1 MGITV
6 QNITGNTAMV
16 IWPKMASCAD
26 SFYSIMYHPN
36 WNSMLS
42 SYSRKSF
49 QKEERVPASRSSFV
63 VENLTPLTTY
73 ILCVTC
79 QSANPSSD
87 QCRVFNT
94 LEQDPASAS
103 NTKKELALG
112 IWLTSSVLLLII
124 AAILLYGC
132 LHVLCHCRKART
144 KSAAYAS
151 EELVEVFGW
160 QPRLLYYRQL
170 EHTPQVFCQCEFY
183 PHHPNC
189 FSNYTL
195 QTTTHRLRTS
205 LTMVLSEAPI
215 QIRSISACKLNYQ
228 DFNGILLSVFEI
240 SPWSKSICKIA
251 TL

>member
-49 QKEERVPASRSSFV
+49 QKEERVPTSRSSFV

-73 ILCVTC
+73 IVCVTC

-112 IWLTSSVLLLII
+112 IWVTSSVLLLII

-132 LHVLCHCRKART
+132 LHLLCRRRRERQQGRNEASKQEHGTALT
-144 KSAAYAS
+144 KSMEHGS
-151 EELVEVFGW
+151 EELG
-160 QPRLLYYRQL
+160 RQNQL
-170 EHTPQVFCQCEFY
+170 MQDTEEKH
-183 PHHPNC
+183 
-189 FSNYTL
+189 SGG
-195 QTTTHRLRTS
+195 
-205 LTMVLSEAPI
+205 I
-215 QIRSISACKLNYQ
+215 QLATIIKNPSACKEP
-228 DFNGILLSVFEI
+228 IV
-240 SPWSKSICKIA
+240 PASKSQERAPMTGQCSAIN
-251 TL
+251 

>member
-132 LHVLCHCRKART
+132 LHLLCRRRHHRKART
-144 KSAAYAS
+144 KGAAYAS
-151 EELVEVFGW
+151 EELG
-160 QPRLLYYRQL
+160 RQSQL
-170 EHTPQVFCQCEFY
+170 MQDTKDPGGIQ
-183 PHHPNC
+183 
-189 FSNYTL
+189 
-195 QTTTHRLRTS
+195 
-205 LTMVLSEAPI
+205 LSTIIENP
-215 QIRSISACKLNYQ
+215 SACKEPTTLT
-228 DFNGILLSVFEI
+228 
-240 SPWSKSICKIA
+240 SKSWERPPSAPHAKKQLLPLPSLFPFQFFSDKTHSPAANFYPTAEYILCNEGAKK
-251 TL
+251 

>member
-1 MGITV
+1 MGITI

-16 IWPKMASCAD
+16 IWPKMASCVD

-49 QKEERVPASRSSFV
+49 QKEERVPTTRSSFV

-73 ILCVTC
+73 IMCVTC

-112 IWLTSSVLLLII
+112 IWFTSSVLLLII
-124 AAILLYGC
+124 VAVLLYGC
-132 LHVLCHCRKART
+132 LHLLCRQRR
-144 KSAAYAS
+144 
-151 EELVEVFGW
+151 E
-160 QPRLLYYRQL
+160 RLQ
-170 EHTPQVFCQCEFY
+170 EQ
-183 PHHPNC
+183 N
-189 FSNYTL
+189 
-195 QTTTHRLRTS
+195 RTS
-205 LTMVLSEAPI
+205 KQGHREPWAKSVAYTSEPFSRQSQQTQDVEEKHPGGI
-215 QIRSISACKLNYQ
+215 QLATIIENPAVCNEPPMPS
-228 DFNGILLSVFEI
+228 
-240 SPWSKSICKIA
+240 SKSQERVPTTGQCSAI
-251 TL
+251 

>member
-6 QNITGNTAMV
+6 QNITGSTAMV
-16 IWPKMASCAD
+16 IWPKMAGCVD

-49 QKEERVPASRSSFV
+49 QKEERVPTTRSSFV

-73 ILCVTC
+73 IMCVTC

-94 LEQDPASAS
+94 LERDPASAS

-124 AAILLYGC
+124 AAVLLYGC
-132 LHVLCHCRKART
+132 LHLLCRRRRERLQERNATSKQQHEGPWT
-144 KSAAYAS
+144 KNAAYAS
-151 EELVEVFGW
+151 DEVSRQSQQTQGAEEKHPGSI
-160 QPRLLYYRQL
+160 QL
-170 EHTPQVFCQCEFY
+170 ATIIQNPSVCNE
-183 PHHPNC
+183 
-189 FSNYTL
+189 
-195 QTTTHRLRTS
+195 
-205 LTMVLSEAPI
+205 PI
-215 QIRSISACKLNYQ
+215 VPS
-228 DFNGILLSVFEI
+228 
-240 SPWSKSICKIA
+240 SKSQERVPVIGQHSAIN
-251 TL
+251 

>member
-1 MGITV
+1 MAITI

-26 SFYSIMYHPN
+26 SFYSVMYHPN

-49 QKEERVPASRSSFV
+49 QKEERVPTSRSSFV

-103 NTKKELALG
+103 NTKKGLALG
-112 IWLTSSVLLLII
+112 IWLTSGVLLLII
-124 AAILLYGC
+124 TAILLYGC
-132 LHVLCHCRKART
+132 LHLLCRRRRERLQGRNGTSEQDHGKAWT

-151 EELVEVFGW
+151 EELG
-160 QPRLLYYRQL
+160 RQSQLMQDTEENHPGGIQLATIL
-170 EHTPQVFCQCEFY
+170 EDP
-183 PHHPNC
+183 
-189 FSNYTL
+189 
-195 QTTTHRLRTS
+195 
-205 LTMVLSEAPI
+205 
-215 QIRSISACKLNYQ
+215 SACKEPVMPTSNA
-228 DFNGILLSVFEI
+228 DFLPTTGQCSAVN
-240 SPWSKSICKIA
+240 
-251 TL
+251 

>member
-1 MGITV
+1 MGITI

-26 SFYSIMYHPN
+26 SFYSVMYHPN

-42 SYSRKSF
+42 SYSRKNF
-49 QKEERVPASRSSFV
+49 QKEERVPGSRSSFV

-87 QCRVFNT
+87 QCRTFHT

-124 AAILLYGC
+124 AGILLYGC
-132 LHVLCHCRKART
+132 LHLLCHKRREQPEGQNRTSKEDNVKTWT
-144 KSAAYAS
+144 KSMAQTS
-151 EELVEVFGW
+151 ENFGRQSQLIQDTEGKNPCGIQLATIIENPLTCKEPIMRTSKSQELVPMTE
-160 QPRLLYYRQL
+160 QY
-170 EHTPQVFCQCEFY
+170 
-183 PHHPNC
+183 
-189 FSNYTL
+189 
-195 QTTTHRLRTS
+195 
-205 LTMVLSEAPI
+205 
-215 QIRSISACKLNYQ
+215 SAMN
-228 DFNGILLSVFEI
+228 
-240 SPWSKSICKIA
+240 
-251 TL
+251 

>member
-26 SFYSIMYHPN
+26 SFYSVMYHPN

-42 SYSRKSF
+42 SYSRNSF
-49 QKEERVPASRSSFV
+49 QKEERVPTSRSSFV

-73 ILCVTC
+73 IVCVTC

-94 LEQDPASAS
+94 LEQDLASVS

-132 LHVLCHCRKART
+132 LHLLCRRRRERLQGQDRT
-144 KSAAYAS
+144 SEQDHEKVQTNSMVCTS
-151 EELVEVFGW
+151 EELGR
-160 QPRLLYYRQL
+160 QRQL
-170 EHTPQVFCQCEFY
+170 MLDTEEK
-183 PHHPNC
+183 HPGG
-189 FSNYTL
+189 
-195 QTTTHRLRTS
+195 
-205 LTMVLSEAPI
+205 I
-215 QIRSISACKLNYQ
+215 QLATIIENPAACKKPIMLT
-228 DFNGILLSVFEI
+228 
-240 SPWSKSICKIA
+240 SKSQERVPTTGRCSAIN
-251 TL
+251 

>member
-6 QNITGNTAMV
+6 QNITGTTAMV
-16 IWPKMASCAD
+16 IWPKMAGCAD

-49 QKEERVPASRSSFV
+49 QKEERVPTSRSSFV

-73 ILCVTC
+73 IVCVTC

-87 QCRVFNT
+87 QCRVFTT
-94 LEQDPASAS
+94 LERDPASVS
-103 NTKKELALG
+103 NTKRELALG

-132 LHVLCHCRKART
+132 LHLLCRRRRERLQGQNGTSKQDHGRVWT

-151 EELVEVFGW
+151 EELG
-160 QPRLLYYRQL
+160 RQSQL
-170 EHTPQVFCQCEFY
+170 MQDTEEK
-183 PHHPNC
+183 HPGTIQLATIIENP
-189 FSNYTL
+189 SAIKEPVTL
-195 QTTTHRLRTS
+195 T
-205 LTMVLSEAPI
+205 
-215 QIRSISACKLNYQ
+215 
-228 DFNGILLSVFEI
+228 
-240 SPWSKSICKIA
+240 SKSRERVPVTGQCSAI
-251 TL
+251 

>member
-6 QNITGNTAMV
+6 QNITGDTAMV
-16 IWPKMASCAD
+16 IWPKMATCVD

-49 QKEERVPASRSSFV
+49 QKEERVPTTRSSFV

-73 ILCVTC
+73 IMCVTC

-94 LEQDPASAS
+94 LERDPASAS
-103 NTKKELALG
+103 STKKELALG

-132 LHVLCHCRKART
+132 LHLLCRRRRERLQQRNAASRQGHQEPWT
-144 KSAAYAS
+144 KSTAHAS
-151 EELVEVFGW
+151 DELSRHSQQAQDAEGKH
-160 QPRLLYYRQL
+160 PGGIQL
-170 EHTPQVFCQCEFY
+170 ATIIENPSVCNE
-183 PHHPNC
+183 PNMP
-189 FSNYTL
+189 S
-195 QTTTHRLRTS
+195 
-205 LTMVLSEAPI
+205 
-215 QIRSISACKLNYQ
+215 
-228 DFNGILLSVFEI
+228 
-240 SPWSKSICKIA
+240 SKSQERVPVTGQCSVI
-251 TL
+251 

>member
-1 MGITV
+1 MGITI

-16 IWPKMASCAD
+16 IWPKMASCVD

-36 WNSMLS
+36 WNNMLS

-49 QKEERVPASRSSFV
+49 QKEERVPTTRSSFV

-73 ILCVTC
+73 IMCVTC

-94 LEQDPASAS
+94 LERDPASAS

-132 LHVLCHCRKART
+132 LHLLCRRRHERLQERNRTSKQDHGEART
-144 KSAAYAS
+144 KSVAYTS
-151 EELVEVFGW
+151 EELS
-160 QPRLLYYRQL
+160 RQRQQMQDT
-170 EHTPQVFCQCEFY
+170 EEK
-183 PHHPNC
+183 HPGG
-189 FSNYTL
+189 
-195 QTTTHRLRTS
+195 
-205 LTMVLSEAPI
+205 I
-215 QIRSISACKLNYQ
+215 QLATIIKNPSACNQ
-228 DFNGILLSVFEI
+228 PVMST
-240 SPWSKSICKIA
+240 SKSRERVPVTAQCSAIN
-251 TL
+251 

>member
-1 MGITV
+1 MGIIV

-16 IWPKMASCAD
+16 IWPKMASCTD

-73 ILCVTC
+73 IVCVTC

-132 LHVLCHCRKART
+132 LHLLCRRRRERLRGRKGTSKQDRGKAWT

-151 EELVEVFGW
+151 EELSGQSHLMQDTKEKHAGGI
-160 QPRLLYYRQL
+160 QL
-170 EHTPQVFCQCEFY
+170 ATIIENP
-183 PHHPNC
+183 
-189 FSNYTL
+189 
-195 QTTTHRLRTS
+195 
-205 LTMVLSEAPI
+205 
-215 QIRSISACKLNYQ
+215 SACKEP
-228 DFNGILLSVFEI
+228 IM
-240 SPWSKSICKIA
+240 PTSKSWEQVPTAGQCSA
-251 TL
+251 VS

>member
-16 IWPKMASCAD
+16 IWPKMASCVD

-49 QKEERVPASRSSFV
+49 QKEERVPTTRSSFV
-63 VENLTPLTTY
+63 VENLIPLTTY
-73 ILCVTC
+73 IMCVTC

-94 LEQDPASAS
+94 LERDPASAS

-124 AAILLYGC
+124 AAVLLYGC
-132 LHVLCHCRKART
+132 LHLLCRRRRERLQEQNRTSKQEHREPWT
-144 KSAAYAS
+144 KS
-151 EELVEVFGW
+151 
-160 QPRLLYYRQL
+160 
-170 EHTPQVFCQCEFY
+170 CEFY
-183 PHHPNC
+183 PDNSSCFPNH
-189 FSNYTL
+189 TL
-195 QTTTHRLRTS
+195 QHDIQTTHFTAHSCPSLPSALRS
-205 LTMVLSEAPI
+205 VSK
-215 QIRSISACKLNYQ
+215 CKLN
-228 DFNGILLSVFEI
+228 
-240 SPWSKSICKIA
+240 SPGF
-251 TL
+251 

>member
-26 SFYSIMYHPN
+26 SFYSVMYHPN

-73 ILCVTC
+73 IVCVTC

-94 LEQDPASAS
+94 LEQDPASVR

-132 LHVLCHCRKART
+132 LHILCRRRHEHLQAQNGTSEQDHRKVWT
-144 KSAAYAS
+144 KSTVHVS
-151 EELVEVFGW
+151 EEFSG
-160 QPRLLYYRQL
+160 QGQL
-170 EHTPQVFCQCEFY
+170 TQDIEEK
-183 PHHPNC
+183 HPGG
-189 FSNYTL
+189 
-195 QTTTHRLRTS
+195 
-205 LTMVLSEAPI
+205 I
-215 QIRSISACKLNYQ
+215 QLATIIENPSACKEPVMLT
-228 DFNGILLSVFEI
+228 
-240 SPWSKSICKIA
+240 SKSQEQVPTMEQCSAIN
-251 TL
+251 

>member
-16 IWPKMASCAD
+16 IWPKMATCAD

-49 QKEERVPASRSSFV
+49 QREERVPTSRSSFV

-73 ILCVTC
+73 IVCVTC

-94 LEQDPASAS
+94 LERDPASAS

-112 IWLTSSVLLLII
+112 IWLTSSILLLII
-124 AAILLYGC
+124 AAVLLYGC
-132 LHVLCHCRKART
+132 LHLLCRRRCERLQEQNESSKEEHRKVWV

-151 EELVEVFGW
+151 EELSSQSQVMQDTEEKHPGGI
-160 QPRLLYYRQL
+160 QL
-170 EHTPQVFCQCEFY
+170 ATIIENPSVCKEHIMLTSRSQEQVAATGQC
-183 PHHPNC
+183 
-189 FSNYTL
+189 
-195 QTTTHRLRTS
+195 
-205 LTMVLSEAPI
+205 
-215 QIRSISACKLNYQ
+215 SA
-228 DFNGILLSVFEI
+228 I
-240 SPWSKSICKIA
+240 
-251 TL
+251 

>member
-42 SYSRKSF
+42 SYSRKNF
-49 QKEERVPASRSSFV
+49 QKEERVPTSRSSFV

-73 ILCVTC
+73 IVCVTC

-94 LEQDPASAS
+94 LERDPASAS

-112 IWLTSSVLLLII
+112 IWLTSSILLLII
-124 AAILLYGC
+124 AAVLLYGC
-132 LHVLCHCRKART
+132 LHLVCRRRREHLQGPNGTSKQDHGKVWT
-144 KSAAYAS
+144 KSTAYAL
-151 EELVEVFGW
+151 EEIGRE
-160 QPRLLYYRQL
+160 RQL
-170 EHTPQVFCQCEFY
+170 MQDTEEK
-183 PHHPNC
+183 HPGDIQLATIIENPSVC
-189 FSNYTL
+189 KEPVV
-195 QTTTHRLRTS
+195 
-205 LTMVLSEAPI
+205 LT
-215 QIRSISACKLNYQ
+215 
-228 DFNGILLSVFEI
+228 
-240 SPWSKSICKIA
+240 SKSQEQVPMTGLCSAIN
-251 TL
+251 

>member
-16 IWPKMASCAD
+16 IWPKMASCVD

-49 QKEERVPASRSSFV
+49 QKEERVPTTRSSFV

-73 ILCVTC
+73 IMCVTC

-94 LEQDPASAS
+94 LERDPASAS

-124 AAILLYGC
+124 AAVLLYGC
-132 LHVLCHCRKART
+132 LHLLCRRRRERLQEQNRTFKQEHGEPWT
-144 KSAAYAS
+144 KSTAYTS
-151 EELVEVFGW
+151 EEFSRHS
-160 QPRLLYYRQL
+160 QPTR
-170 EHTPQVFCQCEFY
+170 EAEEK
-183 PHHPNC
+183 HPGGIQMATIIENPSVC
-189 FSNYTL
+189 N
-195 QTTTHRLRTS
+195 
-205 LTMVLSEAPI
+205 EPI
-215 QIRSISACKLNYQ
+215 MPS
-228 DFNGILLSVFEI
+228 
-240 SPWSKSICKIA
+240 SKSRERVPITGQCSA
-251 TL
+251 V

>member
-16 IWPKMASCAD
+16 IWPKMATCVD

-49 QKEERVPASRSSFV
+49 QKEERVPTTRSSFV

-73 ILCVTC
+73 IMCVTC

-94 LEQDPASAS
+94 LERDPASAS
-103 NTKKELALG
+103 TTKKELALG

-124 AAILLYGC
+124 AAVLLYGC
-132 LHVLCHCRKART
+132 LHLLCRRRRERLQEQNRTSKQEHGEPWT
-144 KSAAYAS
+144 KSAAHTS
-151 EELVEVFGW
+151 EEFG
-160 QPRLLYYRQL
+160 RQSQQTRDT
-170 EHTPQVFCQCEFY
+170 EEK
-183 PHHPNC
+183 HPGG
-189 FSNYTL
+189 
-195 QTTTHRLRTS
+195 
-205 LTMVLSEAPI
+205 I
-215 QIRSISACKLNYQ
+215 QLATIIENPSACNEP
-228 DFNGILLSVFEI
+228 IIPS
-240 SPWSKSICKIA
+240 SKSREQVPITGQCSAIN
-251 TL
+251 

>member
-26 SFYSIMYHPN
+26 SFYSVMYHPN
-36 WNSMLS
+36 WNSVLS
-42 SYSRKSF
+42 TYSRKSF

-73 ILCVTC
+73 IVCVTC

-87 QCRVFNT
+87 QCKVFNT

-112 IWLTSSVLLLII
+112 IWITSSVLLLII

-132 LHVLCHCRKART
+132 LHLLCRRRRERLQGRNETSEQDHGKAWT
-144 KSAAYAS
+144 KSVAYTS
-151 EELVEVFGW
+151 EELG
-160 QPRLLYYRQL
+160 RQSQL
-170 EHTPQVFCQCEFY
+170 MQDTEEK
-183 PHHPNC
+183 HPGG
-189 FSNYTL
+189 
-195 QTTTHRLRTS
+195 
-205 LTMVLSEAPI
+205 I
-215 QIRSISACKLNYQ
+215 QLATIIENPSACKEPVMLT
-228 DFNGILLSVFEI
+228 
-240 SPWSKSICKIA
+240 SKSQERVPTTGQCSVIN
-251 TL
+251 

>member
-1 MGITV
+1 MGITI

-16 IWPKMASCAD
+16 IWPKMASCVD

-36 WNSMLS
+36 WNNMLS

-49 QKEERVPASRSSFV
+49 QKEERVPTSRSSFV

-73 ILCVTC
+73 IMCVTC

-94 LEQDPASAS
+94 LERDSASVS

-132 LHVLCHCRKART
+132 LHLLCHRRH
-144 KSAAYAS
+144 
-151 EELVEVFGW
+151 E
-160 QPRLLYYRQL
+160 RLQER
-170 EHTPQVFCQCEFY
+170 
-183 PHHPNC
+183 N
-189 FSNYTL
+189 
-195 QTTTHRLRTS
+195 RTS
-205 LTMVLSEAPI
+205 KRDHGEAWTKNMAYTSEFSRQRQQMQDTEEKHPGGI
-215 QIRSISACKLNYQ
+215 QLATIIENP
-228 DFNGILLSVFEI
+228 SVCNEPVM
-240 SPWSKSICKIA
+240 STSKSQERAPVTGQCSA
-251 TL
+251 V